1 MRTITY
7 AQAIKEAIAE
17 EMRRDP
23 SVILYGEDVANF
35 GGIFKIT
42 AGLKEEFG
50 EERVFDTPISE
61 NAIVGAGVGAA
72 ITGLRPIVELQFA
85 DFLFTAADEIVLKA
99 GMWRYV
105 HGGAYTVPMV
115 VRCPSGA
122 AGVGPEHGQCPE
134 AFFMH
139 TPGLRIVSPSTPA
152 DAKGLLKSAIR
163 SDDPVLY
170 FEHKLLYANKGEVS
184 EDPNVLVPM
193 GKAAIRREGDAL
205 TLVALSAMV
214 PKALKVAERLA
225 QEGYNI
231 EVIDPRSL
239 NPFDRPAI
247 IESVKKTGK
256 IVVAEE
262 SYKTLGVGAEI
273 GAMLMEDALE
283 YLDRPLRR
291 VAIPDVPIPTAAVLE
306 QFVIPNEEKIYA
318 ACRELLALNR
328 KRLYAVLKMPF
339 TIQIHK
345 LGHTMPEGTVL
356 NCHMCAGV
364 QESKAEVWI
373 TAH

>member
-1 MRTITY
+1 VT
-7 AQAIKEAIAE
+7 
-17 EMRRDP
+17 P
-23 SVILYGEDVANF
+23 SVVLYGEDVANF
-35 GGIFKIT
+35 GGIFQIT
-42 AGLKEEFG
+42 SGLQEQFG

-61 NAIVGAGVGAA
+61 NAFVGAAVGAA
-72 ITGLRPIVELQFA
+72 ITGLRPVVELQFA
-85 DFLFTAADEIVLKA
+85 DFLFTTGDEIVLKA

-105 HGGAYTVPMV
+105 HGGAYKVPMV

-139 TPGLRIVSPSTPA
+139 SPGLRIVSPSTPA

-163 SDDPVLY
+163 DDNPVLY
-170 FEHKLLYANKGEVS
+170 FEHKLLYATKGEVP
-184 EDPNVLVPM
+184 EDPDYLVPL
-193 GKAAIRREGDAL
+193 GKAAVRREGDAL
-205 TLVALSAMV
+205 TLVAISAMV

-225 QEGYNI
+225 KEGHNI

-273 GAMLMEDALE
+273 GAMLMEEALE
-283 YLDRPLRR
+283 YLDRPLKR
-291 VAIPDVPIPTAAVLE
+291 VAMPDAPIPTAAVLE

-318 ACRELLALNR
+318 ACRELLA
-328 KRLYAVLKMPF
+328 
-339 TIQIHK
+339 
-345 LGHTMPEGTVL
+345 
-356 NCHMCAGV
+356 
-364 QESKAEVWI
+364 
-373 TAH
+373 

>member
-7 AQAIKEAIAE
+7 AQAIKEALEE

-23 SVILYGEDVANF
+23 NVVLYGEDVANF
-35 GGIFKIT
+35 GGIFQIT
-42 AGLKEEFG
+42 SGLQEQFG
-50 EERVFDTPISE
+50 EDRVFDTPISE
-61 NAIVGAGVGAA
+61 NALVGAA
-72 ITGLRPIVELQFA
+72 VGASITGLRPVVELQFA
-85 DFLFTAADEIVLKA
+85 DFLFTAGDEIVLKA

-105 HGGAYTVPMV
+105 HGGACKVPMV

-139 TPGLRIVSPSTPA
+139 SPGLRIVSPSTPA

-163 SDDPVLY
+163 DNNPVLY
-170 FEHKLLYANKGEVS
+170 FEHKLLYATKGEVP
-184 EDPNVLVPM
+184 EDPDYLVPL
-193 GKAAIRREGDAL
+193 GKAAVRREGDAL
-205 TLVALSAMV
+205 TLVAISAMV
-214 PKALKVAERLA
+214 PKALKVADRLA
-225 QEGYNI
+225 NEGHHI

-273 GAMLMEDALE
+273 GAMLMEEALE
-283 YLDRPLRR
+283 YLDRPLKR
-291 VAIPDVPIPTAAVLE
+291 VAMPDVPIPTAAVLE
-306 QFVIPNEEKIYA
+306 QFVSPNEEKIYA
-318 ACRELLALNR
+318 ACRELL
-328 KRLYAVLKMPF
+328 
-339 TIQIHK
+339 
-345 LGHTMPEGTVL
+345 G
-356 NCHMCAGV
+356 
-364 QESKAEVWI
+364 
-373 TAH
+373 

>member
-7 AQAIKEAIAE
+7 AQAIKEALE
-17 EMRRDP
+17 QEMRRDP
-23 SVILYGEDVANF
+23 SVVLYGEDVANF
-35 GGIFKIT
+35 GGIFQIT
-42 AGLKEEFG
+42 SGLQEQFG

-61 NAIVGAGVGAA
+61 NAFVGAAVGAA
-72 ITGLRPIVELQFA
+72 ITGLRPVVELQFA
-85 DFLFTAADEIVLKA
+85 DFLFTTGDEIVLKA

-105 HGGAYTVPMV
+105 HGGAYKVPMV

-139 TPGLRIVSPSTPA
+139 SPGLRIVSPSTPA

-163 SDDPVLY
+163 DDNPVLY
-170 FEHKLLYANKGEVS
+170 FEHKLLYATKGEVP
-184 EDPNVLVPM
+184 EDPDYLVPL
-193 GKAAIRREGDAL
+193 GKAAVRREGDAL
-205 TLVALSAMV
+205 TLVAISAMV

-225 QEGYNI
+225 KEGHNI

-273 GAMLMEDALE
+273 GAMLIEEALE
-283 YLDRPLRR
+283 YLDRPLKR
-291 VAIPDVPIPTAAVLE
+291 VAMPDVPIPTAAV
-306 QFVIPNEEKIYA
+306 
-318 ACRELLALNR
+318 
-328 KRLYAVLKMPF
+328 
-339 TIQIHK
+339 
-345 LGHTMPEGTVL
+345 
-356 NCHMCAGV
+356 
-364 QESKAEVWI
+364 SSSS
-373 TAH
+373 

>member
-7 AQAIKEAIAE
+7 AQAIKEALEE

-23 SVILYGEDVANF
+23 TVILYGEDVANF
-35 GGIFKIT
+35 GGIFRLT
-42 AGLKEEFG
+42 SGLKEEFG
-50 EERVFDTPISE
+50 EDRVFDTPISE
-61 NAIVGAGVGAA
+61 NAFVGAGVGAA
-72 ITGLRPIVELQFA
+72 LTGLRQVVELQFA
-85 DFLFTAADEIVLKA
+85 DFLFTTGDEIVLKA

-105 HGGAYTVPMV
+105 YGGAYKVPMV

-139 TPGLRIVSPSTPA
+139 TPGLKIVSPSTPA

-163 SDDPVLY
+163 DDNPVLY
-170 FEHKLLYANKGEVS
+170 FEHKLLYATNGEVP
-184 EDPNVLVPM
+184 EDPDFLLPL
-193 GKAAIRREGDAL
+193 GKASIRREGDAL
-205 TLVALSAMV
+205 TLVAISAMV
-214 PKALKVAERLA
+214 PKALKAAERLA
-225 QEGYNI
+225 KDGHQV

-239 NPFDRPAI
+239 NPFDRTAI

-273 GAMLMEDALE
+273 GAMLMEGALE
-283 YLDRPLRR
+283 YIDRPLRR

-306 QFVIPNEEKIYA
+306 QFVIPSEEKIYT
-318 ACRELLALNR
+318 ACRELLA
-328 KRLYAVLKMPF
+328 
-339 TIQIHK
+339 
-345 LGHTMPEGTVL
+345 
-356 NCHMCAGV
+356 
-364 QESKAEVWI
+364 
-373 TAH
+373 

>member
-7 AQAIKEAIAE
+7 AQAIKEALE
-17 EMRRDP
+17 QEMRRDP
-23 SVILYGEDVANF
+23 SVVLYGEDVANF
-35 GGIFKIT
+35 GGIFQIT
-42 AGLKEEFG
+42 SGLQEQFG

-61 NAIVGAGVGAA
+61 NAFVGAAVGAA
-72 ITGLRPIVELQFA
+72 ITGLRPVVELQFA
-85 DFLFTAADEIVLKA
+85 DFLFTTGDEIVLKA

-105 HGGAYTVPMV
+105 HGGAYKVPMV

-139 TPGLRIVSPSTPA
+139 SPGLRIVSPSTPA

-163 SDDPVLY
+163 DDNPVLY
-170 FEHKLLYANKGEVS
+170 FEHKLLYATKGEVP
-184 EDPNVLVPM
+184 EDPDYLVPL
-193 GKAAIRREGDAL
+193 GKAAVRREGDAL
-205 TLVALSAMV
+205 TLVAISAMV

-225 QEGYNI
+225 KEGHNI

-273 GAMLMEDALE
+273 GAMLIEEALE
-283 YLDRPLRR
+283 YLDRPLKRF
-291 VAIPDVPIPTAAVLE
+291 AMPDVPIPTAAVLE

-318 ACRELLALNR
+318 ACRELLA
-328 KRLYAVLKMPF
+328 
-339 TIQIHK
+339 
-345 LGHTMPEGTVL
+345 
-356 NCHMCAGV
+356 
-364 QESKAEVWI
+364 
-373 TAH
+373 

>member
-7 AQAIKEAIAE
+7 AQAIKEALEE

-23 SVILYGEDVANF
+23 SVVLYGEDVANF
-35 GGIFKIT
+35 GGIFQIT
-42 AGLKEEFG
+42 SGLQAQFG

-61 NAIVGAGVGAA
+61 NAIVGAAVGAA
-72 ITGLRPIVELQFA
+72 ITGLRPVVELQFA
-85 DFLFTAADEIVLKA
+85 DFLFTTGDEIVLKA

-105 HGGAYTVPMV
+105 HGGAYKVPMV

-139 TPGLRIVSPSTPA
+139 SPGLRIVSPSTPA

-163 SDDPVLY
+163 DDNPVLY
-170 FEHKLLYANKGEVS
+170 FEHKLMYATKGEVP
-184 EDPNVLVPM
+184 EDPDYLVPL
-193 GKAAIRREGDAL
+193 GKAAVRREGDAL
-205 TLVALSAMV
+205 TLVAISAMV

-225 QEGYNI
+225 KKGHNI

-273 GAMLMEDALE
+273 GAMLMEEALE
-283 YLDRPLRR
+283 YLDRPLKR
-291 VAIPDVPIPTAAVLE
+291 VAMPDVPIPTAAVLE

-318 ACRELLALNR
+318 ACRELLA
-328 KRLYAVLKMPF
+328 
-339 TIQIHK
+339 
-345 LGHTMPEGTVL
+345 
-356 NCHMCAGV
+356 
-364 QESKAEVWI
+364 
-373 TAH
+373 

>member
-170 FEHKLLYANKGEVS
+170 FEHKLLYATKGEVS
-184 EDPNVLVPM
+184 EDPDLLVPM
-193 GKAAIRREGDAL
+193 GKAAIRHIDSSSGTVGGRSLAAAGWVLGVVATAIGAVVSL
-205 TLVALSAMV
+205 VWVVVLLVAIS
-214 PKALKVAERLA
+214 
-225 QEGYNI
+225 G
-231 EVIDPRSL
+231 
-239 NPFDRPAI
+239 PAT
-247 IESVKKTGK
+247 TG
-256 IVVAEE
+256 
-262 SYKTLGVGAEI
+262 
-273 GAMLMEDALE
+273 
-283 YLDRPLRR
+283 
-291 VAIPDVPIPTAAVLE
+291 
-306 QFVIPNEEKIYA
+306 
-318 ACRELLALNR
+318 
-328 KRLYAVLKMPF
+328 
-339 TIQIHK
+339 
-345 LGHTMPEGTVL
+345 
-356 NCHMCAGV
+356 
-364 QESKAEVWI
+364 
-373 TAH
+373 

>member
-1 MRTITY
+1 MRAITY

-23 SVILYGEDVANF
+23 TVILYGEDVATF

-42 AGLKEEFG
+42 SGLKEQFG

-61 NAIVGAGVGAA
+61 NAFVGAGVGAA
-72 ITGLRPIVELQFA
+72 LTGLRPVVELQFA
-85 DFLFTAADEIVLKA
+85 DFLFTAGDEIVLKA
-99 GMWRYV
+99 GMWRYA
-105 HGGAYTVPMV
+105 HGGAYKVPMV

-139 TPGLRIVSPSTPA
+139 APGLRIVSPATPA

-163 SDDPVLY
+163 DDNPVLY
-170 FEHKLLYANKGEVS
+170 FEHKLLYATKGEVPD
-184 EDPNVLVPM
+184 DPDYLVPL
-193 GKAAIRREGDAL
+193 GQAAIRREGDAL
-205 TLVALSAMV
+205 PLVPTSAMV
-214 PKALKVAERLA
+214 PKAMAFATAIAL
-225 QEGYNI
+225 EGHHI

-283 YLDRPLRR
+283 FLDRPLRR

-318 ACRELLALNR
+318 ACRELLA
-328 KRLYAVLKMPF
+328 
-339 TIQIHK
+339 
-345 LGHTMPEGTVL
+345 
-356 NCHMCAGV
+356 
-364 QESKAEVWI
+364 
-373 TAH
+373 

>member
-7 AQAIKEAIAE
+7 AQGIKEALEE

-23 SVILYGEDVANF
+23 MVVLYGEDVANF
-35 GGIFKIT
+35 GGIFRIT
-42 AGLKEEFG
+42 AGLQEQFG
-50 EERVFDTPISE
+50 AERVFDTPISE
-61 NAIVGAGVGAA
+61 NAFVGAAVGAA
-72 ITGLRPIVELQFA
+72 ITGLRPVVELQFA
-85 DFLFTAADEIVLKA
+85 DFLFTAGDEIVLKA
-99 GMWRYV
+99 GMWRYA
-105 HGGAYTVPMV
+105 HGGAYKVPMV

-139 TPGLRIVSPSTPA
+139 APGLRIVSPATPA

-163 SDDPVLY
+163 DDNPVLY
-170 FEHKLLYANKGEVS
+170 FEHKLLYATKGEVPD
-184 EDPNVLVPM
+184 DPDYLVPL

-205 TLVALSAMV
+205 TLVAISAMV
-214 PKALKVAERLA
+214 PKAMKVAERLA
-225 QEGYNI
+225 KEGHHI

-283 YLDRPLRR
+283 FLDRPLRR

-318 ACRELLALNR
+318 ACRELLA
-328 KRLYAVLKMPF
+328 
-339 TIQIHK
+339 
-345 LGHTMPEGTVL
+345 
-356 NCHMCAGV
+356 
-364 QESKAEVWI
+364 
-373 TAH
+373 

>member
-7 AQAIKEAIAE
+7 AQAIKEALEE

-23 SVILYGEDVANF
+23 SVVLYGEDVANF
-35 GGIFKIT
+35 GGIFQIT
-42 AGLKEEFG
+42 SGLQEQFG

-61 NAIVGAGVGAA
+61 NAFVGAAVGAA
-72 ITGLRPIVELQFA
+72 ITGLRPVVELQFA
-85 DFLFTAADEIVLKA
+85 DFLFTTGDEIVLKA

-105 HGGAYTVPMV
+105 HGGAYKVPMV

-139 TPGLRIVSPSTPA
+139 SPGLRIVSPSTPA

-163 SDDPVLY
+163 EDNPVLY
-170 FEHKLLYANKGEVS
+170 FEHKLLYATKGEVP
-184 EDPNVLVPM
+184 EDPDYLVPL
-193 GKAAIRREGDAL
+193 GKAAVRREGDAL
-205 TLVALSAMV
+205 TLVAISAMV

-225 QEGYNI
+225 KEGHNI

-273 GAMLMEDALE
+273 GAMLMEEALE
-283 YLDRPLRR
+283 YLDRPLKR
-291 VAIPDVPIPTAAVLE
+291 VAMPDVPIPTAAVLE

-318 ACRELLALNR
+318 ACRELLA
-328 KRLYAVLKMPF
+328 
-339 TIQIHK
+339 
-345 LGHTMPEGTVL
+345 
-356 NCHMCAGV
+356 
-364 QESKAEVWI
+364 
-373 TAH
+373 

>member
-1 MRTITY
+1 MKNEKHWVMRTITY
-7 AQAIKEAIAE
+7 AQAIKEALEE

-23 SVILYGEDVANF
+23 SVVLYGEDVANF
-35 GGIFKIT
+35 GGIFQIT
-42 AGLKEEFG
+42 SGLQEQFG

-61 NAIVGAGVGAA
+61 NALVGAAVGAA
-72 ITGLRPIVELQFA
+72 ITGLRPVVELQFA
-85 DFLFTAADEIVLKA
+85 DFLFTTGDEIVLKA

-105 HGGAYTVPMV
+105 HGGAYKVPMV

-139 TPGLRIVSPSTPA
+139 SPGLRIVSPSTPA

-163 SDDPVLY
+163 DDNPVLY
-170 FEHKLLYANKGEVS
+170 FEHKLLYATKGEVP
-184 EDPNVLVPM
+184 EDPDYLVPL
-193 GKAAIRREGDAL
+193 GKAAVRREGDAL
-205 TLVALSAMV
+205 TLVAISAMV

-225 QEGYNI
+225 KEGHNI

-247 IESVKKTGK
+247 IESVKRTGK

-273 GAMLMEDALE
+273 GAMLMEEALG
-283 YLDRPLRR
+283 YLDRPLKR
-291 VAIPDVPIPTAAVLE
+291 VAMPDVPIPTAAVLE

-318 ACRELLALNR
+318 ACRELLA
-328 KRLYAVLKMPF
+328 
-339 TIQIHK
+339 
-345 LGHTMPEGTVL
+345 
-356 NCHMCAGV
+356 
-364 QESKAEVWI
+364 
-373 TAH
+373 

>member
-7 AQAIKEAIAE
+7 AQAIKEALEE

-23 SVILYGEDVANF
+23 SVVLYGEDVANF
-35 GGIFKIT
+35 GGIFQIT
-42 AGLKEEFG
+42 SGLQEQFG

-61 NAIVGAGVGAA
+61 NVLVGAAVGAA
-72 ITGLRPIVELQFA
+72 ITGLRPVVELQFA
-85 DFLFTAADEIVLKA
+85 DFLFTTGDEIVLKA

-105 HGGAYTVPMV
+105 HGGAYKVPMV

-139 TPGLRIVSPSTPA
+139 SPGLRIVSPSTPA

-163 SDDPVLY
+163 EDNPVLY
-170 FEHKLLYANKGEVS
+170 FEHKLLYATKGEVP
-184 EDPNVLVPM
+184 EDSDYLVPL
-193 GKAAIRREGDAL
+193 GKAAVRREGDAL
-205 TLVALSAMV
+205 TLVAISAMV

-225 QEGYNI
+225 QEGHNV

-273 GAMLMEDALE
+273 GAMLMEQALE
-283 YLDRPLRR
+283 YLDRPLKR
-291 VAIPDVPIPTAAVLE
+291 VAMPDVPIPTAAVLE

-318 ACRELLALNR
+318 ACRELLA
-328 KRLYAVLKMPF
+328 
-339 TIQIHK
+339 
-345 LGHTMPEGTVL
+345 
-356 NCHMCAGV
+356 
-364 QESKAEVWI
+364 
-373 TAH
+373 

>member
-7 AQAIKEAIAE
+7 AQAIKEALEE

-23 SVILYGEDVANF
+23 NVVLYGEDVANF
-35 GGIFKIT
+35 GGIFQIT
-42 AGLKEEFG
+42 SGLQEQFG
-50 EERVFDTPISE
+50 AERVFDTPISE
-61 NAIVGAGVGAA
+61 NALVGAGVGAA
-72 ITGLRPIVELQFA
+72 ITGLRPVVELQFA
-85 DFLFTAADEIVLKA
+85 DFLFTTGDEIVLKA

-105 HGGAYTVPMV
+105 HGGAYKVPMV

-139 TPGLRIVSPSTPA
+139 SPGLRIVSPSTPA

-163 SDDPVLY
+163 DDNPVLY
-170 FEHKLLYANKGEVS
+170 FEHKLLYATQGEVL
-184 EDPNVLVPM
+184 EDPDCLVPL
-193 GKAAIRREGDAL
+193 GKAAVRREGDAL
-205 TLVALSAMV
+205 TLVAISAMV
-214 PKALKVAERLA
+214 PKALKVADRLA
-225 QEGYNI
+225 KEGRSI

-273 GAMLMEDALE
+273 GAMLMEEALE
-283 YLDRPLRR
+283 YLDAPLRR
-291 VAIPDVPIPTAAVLE
+291 VAMPDVPIPTGANLE
-306 QFVIPNEEKIYA
+306 QFVIPNEEKIYQ
-318 ACRELLALNR
+318 ACRGLL
-328 KRLYAVLKMPF
+328 
-339 TIQIHK
+339 
-345 LGHTMPEGTVL
+345 
-356 NCHMCAGV
+356 
-364 QESKAEVWI
+364 S
-373 TAH
+373 